1 MATEAGEDLIT
12 QAEAARLRG
21 VTRSAIAYL
30 ITQGRLKTYE
40 RFGVTFVSRR
50 EVEDY
55 EPLKPGPKPKADG
68 AAKPKRAKKGKTK

>member
-30 ITQGRLKTYE
+30 ITQGRLRTYE

-55 EPLKPGPKPKADG
+55 EPLKPGPRPKPKTNG
-68 AAKPKRAKKGKTK
+68 AAKKRSKR